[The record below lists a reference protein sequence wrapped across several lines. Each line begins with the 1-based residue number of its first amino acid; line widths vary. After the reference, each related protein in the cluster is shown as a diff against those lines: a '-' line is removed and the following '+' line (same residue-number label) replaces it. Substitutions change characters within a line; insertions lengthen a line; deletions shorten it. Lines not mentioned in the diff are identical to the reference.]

1 MSRIHRNILCC
12 YALSFTWGFL
22 LLQGIMVPFF
32 LSRNMTMIQIFITQ
46 TVFIV
51 TLGLLDMPT
60 GYISDIIGRR
70 ATLIIAGIFKGLG
83 GTALA
88 MADGFSGVVIAY
100 VLIGAANSFLSGAD
114 VALLYES
121 YEEEETGSSEQRP
134 SIAQLRGR
142 TIFIGSLSVTL
153 AVLLGGV
160 LSARSLTI
168 TAWVNAAFAWLSL
181 VVVFFVREPKVRR
194 MSRRD
199 HYRNLKEIYHRL
211 FTQDKTLRRVILLSV
226 LYSLAPTLAL
236 YTFQRR
242 WEELGIPLVY
252 FGAIAAAQNI
262 FSGLSGIYAN
272 PIHKRIGRSL
282 TIAIIGSLPI
292 IAFLGASLKW
302 VIVAVASSLI
312 LESLRVLIQVTLVD
326 DMNSR
331 VTHEHRATA
340 NSLISFCN
348 RLLASVGA
356 PLMGKLVQSRG
367 AHEAFRVVFWIYL
380 GLFLVTCLPL
390 VLRKGTEDAQAP
402 PAS

>member
-1 MSRIHRNILCC
+1 MFRLHRNILCC
-12 YALSFTWGFL
+12 YVLSFTWGFL

-32 LSRNMTMIQIFITQ
+32 LSLNLSMMQIFATQ
-46 TVFIV
+46 TIFVI
-51 TLGLLDMPT
+51 TLCLLDMPT

-70 ATLIIAGIFKGLG
+70 ATLIVAGICKGLG

-88 MADGFSGVVIAY
+88 MAHGFSGVVIAY

-121 YEEEETGSSEQRP
+121 HEEMAKSGPNQPT
-134 SIAQLRGR
+134 IAQLRGR
-142 TIFIGSLSVTL
+142 VIFVGSLSVTL

-160 LSARSLTI
+160 LSARSLTV

-181 VVVFFVREPKVRR
+181 IVVFFVKEPKVHRLNRR
-194 MSRRD
+194 N
-199 HYRNLKEIYHRL
+199 HYRNLQEIYRRL
-211 FTQDKTLRRVILLSV
+211 FIEDKSLRRVIFLAV
-226 LYSLAPTLAL
+226 IYSLAPTLAL
-236 YTFQRR
+236 YTFQHR
-242 WEELGIPLVY
+242 WTELGIPLLY

-272 PIHKRIGRSL
+272 PIYKKIGRSYTL
-282 TIAIIGSLPI
+282 IIIGAVPMA
-292 IAFLGASLKW
+292 AFLGASLKW
-302 VIVAVASSLI
+302 VAVAVVSSLI
-312 LESLRVLIQVTLVD
+312 LESLRVLVQVTLVD

-348 RLLASVGA
+348 RLLASAGA
-356 PLMGKLVQSRG
+356 PLMGALVQSRG

-380 GLFLVTCLPL
+380 GVFIVTCLPQ
-390 VLRKGTEDAQAP
+390 VLRKPKDV
-402 PAS
+402 